1 MITQQIKLNL
11 IPGQVFPRVNASQ
24 YDSGTRTLQMA
35 LYNGDQ
41 VFNIAS
47 GMTAVV
53 QGTKPDKTGFQY
65 AATITEGSNIAT
77 LDITQQMTAVK
88 GDVICELVISNG
100 NNRIATV
107 NFILYVEAAALA
119 GGTVISETDLP
130 LIEEAAELAQ
140 TIGPIA
146 QQVNEDAQTAS
157 NAATRA
163 EDAAE
168 AAETWSSNAPYI
180 GANDHWYVYDSA
192 TEQFVDTGVSAEGQ
206 TGPQGPQG
214 PTGETGA
221 TGPQGPTGATGNG
234 ITSITKTSTVGL
246 VDTYT
251 ILFTDGTS
259 TTFTV
264 TNGQD
269 GQGSGDMTKAVYD
282 ASDAVADAGGIV
294 AYVQTHSG
302 SDTLAG
308 LTDVALSSLATGQS
322 LVYNA
327 TTQKWV
333 NAQIS
338 YANISGKPT
347 LGTAAAKDSTNTLSS
362 GSTDLIES
370 GAVHSAIQTLTD
382 DLSDLSD
389 EVDKTY
395 KSDDATETSMA
406 DDDYIPFYDSSAQTT
421 KKISKANA
429 NFGGGG
435 AGSLFVIRTDET
447 ELYGQTVNITDGVL
461 VWQGQFNNSGVAEV
475 LGVTAIGALTITATD
490 GTETAETIYT
500 VKNYSRYEIKLNF
513 YTVYGFRID
522 STKSTGN
529 VSYKVQYNGD
539 NVENYDFTPGYMNF
553 TTDTW
558 IWGSWTGEEFFMPR
572 PVLIKQDYSEKIYLN
587 PDNLSL
593 DEDGNDVSSE
603 LTGATD
609 GYNAMMEWGR
619 NGKKIWYKLVPET
632 DDATYTCYIADKQ
645 LDSDFHAWSFY
656 DANNVLGDHFYTS
669 IYNGSTVSNV
679 LRSLSG
685 KTPNNTTAGATQITQ
700 AKANNQNSESYAWYI
715 DVFADR
721 ILINLL
727 MILVIQSTNS
737 DVIGYGNYTGGSS
750 ASNLLTTG
758 QGNTKG
764 MFYGKQSNS
773 VCKVFGMENWFANC
787 WRRMAGLIL
796 NGGAQL
802 YKLTYGTADGSSAA
816 GYIENDN
823 APSNYLNAGKSI
835 ATNLSSSYI
844 VKESA
849 LSNGALVASA
859 FDGSNGTYYSDACW
873 SSTGVKYALVGGACS
888 YGSPCGTFAL
898 NLGNALSYSGWSGG
912 CALSLKPLAQ

>member
-119 GGTVISETDLP
+119 GDTVISETDLP

-282 ASDAVADAGGIV
+282 PNNAVADAGGIV
-294 AYVQTHSG
+294 AYVQAHSG
-302 SDTLAG
+302 AGTLAD
-308 LTDVALSSLATGQS
+308 LDDVALSSLAAGQS
-322 LVYNA
+322 LVYDV
-327 TTQKWV
+327 TTQKWE
-333 NAQIS
+333 NGQIS
-338 YANISGKPT
+338 YANISGKPA
-347 LGTAAAKDSTNTLSS
+347 LGTAAAKNSTDTLSS

-370 GAVHSAIQTLTD
+370 GAVYSANQTLTTQIN
-382 DLSDLSD
+382 
-389 EVDKTY
+389 KAY
-395 KSDDATETSMA
+395 KSDDSTESAIA
-406 DDDYIPFYDSSAQTT
+406 DDDYIPFYDSSTQTT

-429 NFGGGG
+429 KFGGGALYFTG
-435 AGSLFVIRTDET
+435 VACSALTGNFATISNANITANHVVAECVFASPSAITTDVTWTTTSGSLVLNGTCSAAT
-447 ELYGQTVNITDGVL
+447 TVNVVL
-461 VWQGQFNNSGVAEV
+461 VE
-475 LGVTAIGALTITATD
+475 
-490 GTETAETIYT
+490 
-500 VKNYSRYEIKLNF
+500 
-513 YTVYGFRID
+513 
-522 STKSTGN
+522 KSN
-529 VSYKVQYNGD
+529 
-539 NVENYDFTPGYMNF
+539 
-553 TTDTW
+553 
-558 IWGSWTGEEFFMPR
+558 
-572 PVLIKQDYSEKIYLN
+572 
-587 PDNLSL
+587 
-593 DEDGNDVSSE
+593 
-603 LTGATD
+603 
-609 GYNAMMEWGR
+609 
-619 NGKKIWYKLVPET
+619 
-632 DDATYTCYIADKQ
+632 
-645 LDSDFHAWSFY
+645 
-656 DANNVLGDHFYTS
+656 
-669 IYNGSTVSNV
+669 
-679 LRSLSG
+679 
-685 KTPNNTTAGATQITQ
+685 
-700 AKANNQNSESYAWYI
+700 
-715 DVFADR
+715 
-721 ILINLL
+721 
-727 MILVIQSTNS
+727 
-737 DVIGYGNYTGGSS
+737 
-750 ASNLLTTG
+750 
-758 QGNTKG
+758 
-764 MFYGKQSNS
+764 
-773 VCKVFGMENWFANC
+773 
-787 WRRMAGLIL
+787 
-796 NGGAQL
+796 
-802 YKLTYGTADGSSAA
+802 
-816 GYIENDN
+816 
-823 APSNYLNAGKSI
+823 
-835 ATNLSSSYI
+835 
-844 VKESA
+844 
-849 LSNGALVASA
+849 
-859 FDGSNGTYYSDACW
+859 
-873 SSTGVKYALVGGACS
+873 
-888 YGSPCGTFAL
+888 
-898 NLGNALSYSGWSGG
+898 
-912 CALSLKPLAQ
+912 

>member
-119 GGTVISETDLP
+119 GDTVISETDLP

-282 ASDAVADAGGIV
+282 AQNVVADAGGIV
-294 AYVQTHSG
+294 AYVQAHSG
-302 SDTLAG
+302 AGTLAG
-308 LTDVALSSLATGQS
+308 LTDVALSTLATGQT

-327 TTQKWV
+327 TTHKWE
-333 NAQIS
+333 NGQIS

-347 LGTAAAKDSTNTLSS
+347 LGSAAAKNSTDTLSS

-370 GAVHSAIQTLTD
+370 GAVHSAIQTLTNQVD
-382 DLSDLSD
+382 DISSDLTSIS
-389 EVDKTY
+389 ETGTTASRAISSGTY
-395 KSDDATETSMA
+395 
-406 DDDYIPFYDSSAQTT
+406 FYLDGTLVRA
-421 KKISKANA
+421 K
-429 NFGGGG
+429 
-435 AGSLFVIRTDET
+435 
-447 ELYGQTVNITDGVL
+447 VNIASGETFTLNTNYEL
-461 VWQGQFNNSGVAEV
+461 V
-475 LGVTAIGALTITATD
+475 
-490 GTETAETIYT
+490 
-500 VKNYSRYEIKLNF
+500 
-513 YTVYGFRID
+513 
-522 STKSTGN
+522 
-529 VSYKVQYNGD
+529 
-539 NVENYDFTPGYMNF
+539 
-553 TTDTW
+553 
-558 IWGSWTGEEFFMPR
+558 
-572 PVLIKQDYSEKIYLN
+572 
-587 PDNLSL
+587 
-593 DEDGNDVSSE
+593 
-603 LTGATD
+603 
-609 GYNAMMEWGR
+609 
-619 NGKKIWYKLVPET
+619 
-632 DDATYTCYIADKQ
+632 
-645 LDSDFHAWSFY
+645 
-656 DANNVLGDHFYTS
+656 
-669 IYNGSTVSNV
+669 
-679 LRSLSG
+679 
-685 KTPNNTTAGATQITQ
+685 TAGALNRLISSLKMTDITSQITRTSYVQ
-700 AKANNQNSESYAWYI
+700 NYYYKVYKNDFMVICSINFNLVVSGSLPTNTVILSGFPAPPFQVYGSLAKADNGAYRA
-715 DVFADR
+715 R
-721 ILINLL
+721 ITTEGKLDLE
-727 MILVIQSTNS
+727 
-737 DVIGYGNYTGGSS
+737 D
-750 ASNLLTTG
+750 ACTTG
-758 QGNTKG
+758 W
-764 MFYGKQSNS
+764 Y
-773 VCKVFGMENWFANC
+773 
-787 WRRMAGLIL
+787 
-796 NGGAQL
+796 
-802 YKLTYGTADGSSAA
+802 DGC
-816 GYIENDN
+816 
-823 APSNYLNAGKSI
+823 
-835 ATNLSSSYI
+835 I
-844 VKESA
+844 V
-849 LSNGALVASA
+849 
-859 FDGSNGTYYSDACW
+859 Y
-873 SSTGVKYALVGGACS
+873 
-888 YGSPCGTFAL
+888 
-898 NLGNALSYSGWSGG
+898 
-912 CALSLKPLAQ
+912 PL

>member
-119 GGTVISETDLP
+119 GDTVISETDLP

-282 ASDAVADAGGIV
+282 ASNAVADAGGIA
-294 AYVQTHSG
+294 AYVQAHSG
-302 SDTLAG
+302 AGTLAG
-308 LTDVALSSLATGQS
+308 LSDVALSTLATGQS

-327 TTQKWV
+327 TTHKWE
-333 NAQIS
+333 NGQIS

-347 LGTAAAKDSTNTLSS
+347 LGTAAAKDSTDTLSS

-370 GAVHSAIQTLTD
+370 GAVHSAIETLTNQVSTLNTKATD
-382 DLSDLSD
+382 KVLYLTGVACSATTGNFVSYSNSAITADHVVAECVFANPSAITSD
-389 EVDKTY
+389 VTW
-395 KSDDATETSMA
+395 
-406 DDDYIPFYDSSAQTT
+406 TT
-421 KKISKANA
+421 AN
-429 NFGGGG
+429 
-435 AGSLFVIRTDET
+435 GSLTLNGT
-447 ELYGQTVNITDGVL
+447 CSTATTVNVVL
-461 VWQGQFNNSGVAEV
+461 V
-475 LGVTAIGALTITATD
+475 
-490 GTETAETIYT
+490 
-500 VKNYSRYEIKLNF
+500 KK
-513 YTVYGFRID
+513 
-522 STKSTGN
+522 
-529 VSYKVQYNGD
+529 D
-539 NVENYDFTPGYMNF
+539 N
-553 TTDTW
+553 
-558 IWGSWTGEEFFMPR
+558 
-572 PVLIKQDYSEKIYLN
+572 
-587 PDNLSL
+587 
-593 DEDGNDVSSE
+593 
-603 LTGATD
+603 
-609 GYNAMMEWGR
+609 
-619 NGKKIWYKLVPET
+619 
-632 DDATYTCYIADKQ
+632 
-645 LDSDFHAWSFY
+645 
-656 DANNVLGDHFYTS
+656 
-669 IYNGSTVSNV
+669 
-679 LRSLSG
+679 
-685 KTPNNTTAGATQITQ
+685 
-700 AKANNQNSESYAWYI
+700 
-715 DVFADR
+715 
-721 ILINLL
+721 
-727 MILVIQSTNS
+727 
-737 DVIGYGNYTGGSS
+737 
-750 ASNLLTTG
+750 
-758 QGNTKG
+758 
-764 MFYGKQSNS
+764 
-773 VCKVFGMENWFANC
+773 
-787 WRRMAGLIL
+787 
-796 NGGAQL
+796 
-802 YKLTYGTADGSSAA
+802 
-816 GYIENDN
+816 
-823 APSNYLNAGKSI
+823 
-835 ATNLSSSYI
+835 
-844 VKESA
+844 
-849 LSNGALVASA
+849 
-859 FDGSNGTYYSDACW
+859 
-873 SSTGVKYALVGGACS
+873 
-888 YGSPCGTFAL
+888 
-898 NLGNALSYSGWSGG
+898 
-912 CALSLKPLAQ
+912 

>member
-41 VFNIAS
+41 VFNITS

-119 GGTVISETDLP
+119 GDTVISETDLP

-146 QQVNEDAQTAS
+146 QQVNEDAQTAG
-157 NAATRA
+157 NAAIRA

-282 ASDAVADAGGIV
+282 ASNAVADAGGIV
-294 AYVQTHSG
+294 AYVQAHSG
-302 SDTLAG
+302 VGTLAG
-308 LTDVALSSLATGQS
+308 LDDVALSSLADGQS

-338 YANISGKPT
+338 YANISGKPA
-347 LGTAAAKDSTNTLSS
+347 LGSAAAKDSTNTLSS
-362 GSTDLIES
+362 GSTNLIES
-370 GAVHSAIQTLTD
+370 GAVYSAIE
-382 DLSDLSD
+382 S
-389 EVDKTY
+389 
-395 KSDDATETSMA
+395 
-406 DDDYIPFYDSSAQTT
+406 
-421 KKISKANA
+421 
-429 NFGGGG
+429 
-435 AGSLFVIRTDET
+435 
-447 ELYGQTVNITDGVL
+447 VN
-461 VWQGQFNNSGVAEV
+461 S
-475 LGVTAIGALTITATD
+475 ALTNKA
-490 GTETAETIYT
+490 
-500 VKNYSRYEIKLNF
+500 
-513 YTVYGFRID
+513 
-522 STKSTGN
+522 
-529 VSYKVQYNGD
+529 
-539 NVENYDFTPGYMNF
+539 
-553 TTDTW
+553 
-558 IWGSWTGEEFFMPR
+558 
-572 PVLIKQDYSEKIYLN
+572 
-587 PDNLSL
+587 
-593 DEDGNDVSSE
+593 DVS
-603 LTGATD
+603 
-609 GYNAMMEWGR
+609 
-619 NGKKIWYKLVPET
+619 
-632 DDATYTCYIADKQ
+632 
-645 LDSDFHAWSFY
+645 
-656 DANNVLGDHFYTS
+656 
-669 IYNGSTVSNV
+669 TV
-679 LRSLSG
+679 
-685 KTPNNTTAGATQITQ
+685 A
-700 AKANNQNSESYAWYI
+700 
-715 DVFADR
+715 
-721 ILINLL
+721 
-727 MILVIQSTNS
+727 
-737 DVIGYGNYTGGSS
+737 
-750 ASNLLTTG
+750 
-758 QGNTKG
+758 
-764 MFYGKQSNS
+764 
-773 VCKVFGMENWFANC
+773 
-787 WRRMAGLIL
+787 
-796 NGGAQL
+796 
-802 YKLTYGTADGSSAA
+802 
-816 GYIENDN
+816 
-823 APSNYLNAGKSI
+823 
-835 ATNLSSSYI
+835 
-844 VKESA
+844 A
-849 LSNGALVASA
+849 LSNTVTNKHKVTQFTVDTSSWVTDTTSQSGTTLYKKSISLNHVYVDSPSVEIGATGVLPTTAQQDAYNLLQYVTVDSAIPCLYLYASA
-859 FDGSNGTYYSDACW
+859 IPTDAFYINVE
-873 SSTGVKYALVGGACS
+873 GVD
-888 YGSPCGTFAL
+888 
-898 NLGNALSYSGWSGG
+898 
-912 CALSLKPLAQ
+912 

>member
-119 GGTVISETDLP
+119 GDTVISETDLP

-282 ASDAVADAGGIV
+282 AQNVVADAGGIV
-294 AYVQTHSG
+294 AYVQAHSG
-302 SDTLAG
+302 AGTLAG
-308 LTDVALSSLATGQS
+308 LTDVALSTLATGQT

-327 TTQKWV
+327 TTHKWE
-333 NAQIS
+333 NGQIS

-347 LGTAAAKDSTNTLSS
+347 LGSAAAKNSTDTLSS

-370 GAVHSAIQTLTD
+370 GAVHSAIQTLTN
-382 DLSDLSD
+382 
-389 EVDKTY
+389 
-395 KSDDATETSMA
+395 
-406 DDDYIPFYDSSAQTT
+406 Q
-421 KKISKANA
+421 
-429 NFGGGG
+429 
-435 AGSLFVIRTDET
+435 
-447 ELYGQTVNITDGVL
+447 ITDKVL
-461 VWQGQFNNSGVAEV
+461 YLTGIACS
-475 LGVTAIGALTITATD
+475 ALT
-490 GTETAETIYT
+490 
-500 VKNYSRYEIKLNF
+500 
-513 YTVYGFRID
+513 
-522 STKSTGN
+522 
-529 VSYKVQYNGD
+529 GD
-539 NVENYDFTPGYMNF
+539 F
-553 TTDTW
+553 
-558 IWGSWTGEEFFMPR
+558 
-572 PVLIKQDYSEKIYLN
+572 
-587 PDNLSL
+587 
-593 DEDGNDVSSE
+593 
-603 LTGATD
+603 A
-609 GYNAMMEWGR
+609 
-619 NGKKIWYKLVPET
+619 
-632 DDATYTCYIADKQ
+632 
-645 LDSDFHAWSFY
+645 
-656 DANNVLGDHFYTS
+656 
-669 IYNGSTVSNV
+669 TVSNSAITADHV
-679 LRSLSG
+679 VTECVFANPSAI
-685 KTPNNTTAGATQITQ
+685 TTDVTWTTA
-700 AKANNQNSESYAWYI
+700 S
-715 DVFADR
+715 
-721 ILINLL
+721 
-727 MILVIQSTNS
+727 
-737 DVIGYGNYTGGSS
+737 GS
-750 ASNLLTTG
+750 LT
-758 QGNTKG
+758 
-764 MFYGKQSNS
+764 
-773 VCKVFGMENWFANC
+773 
-787 WRRMAGLIL
+787 L
-796 NGGAQL
+796 NG
-802 YKLTYGTADGSSAA
+802 TCSTATTV
-816 GYIENDN
+816 NVVLVKKDN
-823 APSNYLNAGKSI
+823 
-835 ATNLSSSYI
+835 
-844 VKESA
+844 
-849 LSNGALVASA
+849 
-859 FDGSNGTYYSDACW
+859 
-873 SSTGVKYALVGGACS
+873 
-888 YGSPCGTFAL
+888 
-898 NLGNALSYSGWSGG
+898 
-912 CALSLKPLAQ
+912 

>member
-119 GGTVISETDLP
+119 GDTVISETDLP

-146 QQVNEDAQTAS
+146 QQVTEDAQTAS
-157 NAATRA
+157 SAATRA

-282 ASDAVADAGGIV
+282 PNNAVADAGGIV
-294 AYVQTHSG
+294 AYVQAHSG
-302 SDTLAG
+302 SSTLAG
-308 LTDVALSSLATGQS
+308 LTDVSLSSLATGQS

-327 TTQKWV
+327 TIQKWI
-333 NAQIS
+333 NTQIS

-347 LGTAAAKDSTNTLSS
+347 LGTAAAKNSTDTLSF

-370 GAVHSAIQTLTD
+370 GAVYSAIQTLANQ
-382 DLSDLSD
+382 
-389 EVDKTY
+389 VDTNTNDISSLNTAVSNK
-395 KSDDATETSMA
+395 A
-406 DDDYIPFYDSSAQTT
+406 DSST
-421 KKISKANA
+421 
-429 NFGGGG
+429 
-435 AGSLFVIRTDET
+435 
-447 ELYGQTVNITDGVL
+447 
-461 VWQGQFNNSGVAEV
+461 
-475 LGVTAIGALTITATD
+475 VTALNTAVNNKHKVTLLSVD
-490 GTETAETIYT
+490 TSSWAADTTSQSGTT
-500 VKNYSRYEIKLNF
+500 
-513 YTVYGFRID
+513 
-522 STKSTGN
+522 
-529 VSYKVQYNGD
+529 
-539 NVENYDFTPGYMNF
+539 
-553 TTDTW
+553 
-558 IWGSWTGEEFFMPR
+558 
-572 PVLIKQDYSEKIYLN
+572 
-587 PDNLSL
+587 
-593 DEDGNDVSSE
+593 
-603 LTGATD
+603 
-609 GYNAMMEWGR
+609 
-619 NGKKIWYKLVPET
+619 
-632 DDATYTCYIADKQ
+632 
-645 LDSDFHAWSFY
+645 
-656 DANNVLGDHFYTS
+656 
-669 IYNGSTVSNV
+669 
-679 LRSLSG
+679 
-685 KTPNNTTAGATQITQ
+685 
-700 AKANNQNSESYAWYI
+700 
-715 DVFADR
+715 
-721 ILINLL
+721 
-727 MILVIQSTNS
+727 
-737 DVIGYGNYTGGSS
+737 
-750 ASNLLTTG
+750 
-758 QGNTKG
+758 
-764 MFYGKQSNS
+764 
-773 VCKVFGMENWFANC
+773 
-787 WRRMAGLIL
+787 
-796 NGGAQL
+796 L
-802 YKLTYGTADGSSAA
+802 YK
-816 GYIENDN
+816 
-823 APSNYLNAGKSI
+823 KSI
-835 ATNLSSSYI
+835 ALNHVY
-844 VKESA
+844 VESP
-849 LSNGALVASA
+849 SVDIGASGVLPTTAQQTAYDLLEYVTCDSTVPCLYLYASA
-859 FDGSNGTYYSDACW
+859 IPTDAFYINVE
-873 SSTGVKYALVGGACS
+873 GVD
-888 YGSPCGTFAL
+888 
-898 NLGNALSYSGWSGG
+898 
-912 CALSLKPLAQ
+912 

>member
-119 GGTVISETDLP
+119 GDTVISETDLP

-146 QQVNEDAQTAS
+146 QQVTEDAQTAS
-157 NAATRA
+157 SAATRA

-214 PTGETGA
+214 PQGPTGA

-251 ILFTDGTS
+251 ILFTDGTT

-282 ASDAVADAGGIV
+282 ASNAVADAGGIV
-294 AYVQTHSG
+294 AYVQAHSG
-302 SDTLAG
+302 ADTLAG
-308 LTDVALSSLATGQS
+308 LDDVTLSSLAAGQS
-322 LVYNA
+322 LVYNT
-327 TTQKWV
+327 TTQKWE
-333 NAQIS
+333 NGQIS
-338 YANISGKPT
+338 YSNISGKPT
-347 LGTAAAKDSTNTLSS
+347 LGTAAAKNSTDTLSS

-370 GAVHSAIQTLTD
+370 GAVYSAIQTLTN
-382 DLSDLSD
+382 
-389 EVDKTY
+389 ETY
-395 KSDDATETSMA
+395 KTDDSTETTIA

-435 AGSLFVIRTDET
+435 A
-447 ELYGQTVNITDGVL
+447 LYFTGIACSALTGDFATISNANITANHV
-461 VWQGQFNNSGVAEV
+461 VAE
-475 LGVTAIGALTITATD
+475 
-490 GTETAETIYT
+490 
-500 VKNYSRYEIKLNF
+500 
-513 YTVYGFRID
+513 
-522 STKSTGN
+522 
-529 VSYKVQYNGD
+529 
-539 NVENYDFTPGYMNF
+539 
-553 TTDTW
+553 
-558 IWGSWTGEEFFMPR
+558 
-572 PVLIKQDYSEKIYLN
+572 
-587 PDNLSL
+587 
-593 DEDGNDVSSE
+593 
-603 LTGATD
+603 
-609 GYNAMMEWGR
+609 
-619 NGKKIWYKLVPET
+619 
-632 DDATYTCYIADKQ
+632 C
-645 LDSDFHAWSFY
+645 
-656 DANNVLGDHFYTS
+656 
-669 IYNGSTVSNV
+669 
-679 LRSLSG
+679 
-685 KTPNNTTAGATQITQ
+685 
-700 AKANNQNSESYAWYI
+700 
-715 DVFADR
+715 VFADPVA
-721 ILINLL
+721 ITTDVTWTTTSGS
-727 MILVIQSTNS
+727 LV
-737 DVIGYGNYTGGSS
+737 
-750 ASNLLTTG
+750 
-758 QGNTKG
+758 
-764 MFYGKQSNS
+764 
-773 VCKVFGMENWFANC
+773 
-787 WRRMAGLIL
+787 L
-796 NGGAQL
+796 NG
-802 YKLTYGTADGSSAA
+802 TCSAA
-816 GYIENDN
+816 TTVNVVLVE
-823 APSNYLNAGKSI
+823 SN
-835 ATNLSSSYI
+835 
-844 VKESA
+844 
-849 LSNGALVASA
+849 
-859 FDGSNGTYYSDACW
+859 
-873 SSTGVKYALVGGACS
+873 
-888 YGSPCGTFAL
+888 
-898 NLGNALSYSGWSGG
+898 
-912 CALSLKPLAQ
+912 